1 MNRPTLPRR
10 HAVWLGAAAAL
21 AASLT
26 AVFAQP
32 ATPAAVQTSPMSS
45 AAASAVPA
53 ASDASVALA
62 PAAAA
67 ASAVLPPMRV
77 PAPKAVSAADADPLV
92 AKGRYLAQAADCVS
106 CHTAP
111 GG

>member
-53 ASDASVALA
+53 ASDASVAPA
-62 PAAAA
+62 PT